1 MYAQRRGRRQSKEFE
16 DLNLDTKTGSL
27 KQPFNVAKRLLSS
40 KSRVKSSSL
49 TKITSPRLQRSAT
62 SLDSPRGRLKSSD
75 HSDESSSSAIS
86 SLEELHWI
94 GDPEATK
101 SVRRNRKTSE
111 EQHLDFELKK
121 LVKTKRQVTK
131 KNSKWDIIS
140 YFCLVLMTFFCY
152 ALSIK
157 QIFFFCNIIQ
167 QVS

>member
-1 MYAQRRGRRQSKEFE
+1 MYAHRRGRRQSKEFE

-121 LVKTKRQVTK
+121 LAKTKGQVTK
-131 KNSKWDIIS
+131 KNSKWDIYVS
-140 YFCLVLMTFFCY
+140 FVLYFFELMT
-152 ALSIK
+152 
-157 QIFFFCNIIQ
+157 IFNLTL
-167 QVS
+167 

>member
-62 SLDSPRGRLKSSD
+62 CLDSPRGRLKSSD

-121 LVKTKRQVTK
+121 LVQTKRQVTK
-131 KNSKWDIIS
+131 KNSK
-140 YFCLVLMTFFCY
+140 
-152 ALSIK
+152 
-157 QIFFFCNIIQ
+157 
-167 QVS
+167 

>member
-121 LVKTKRQVTK
+121 LVQTKRQVTK
-131 KNSKWDIIS
+131 KNSK
-140 YFCLVLMTFFCY
+140 
-152 ALSIK
+152 
-157 QIFFFCNIIQ
+157 
-167 QVS
+167 